1 MSQEQLRL
9 AEIIEKL
16 SVEVEPGI
24 RYVFDDTY
32 LIDFN
37 VLSDPLSLSSLNR
50 PLYAMELAP
59 DVVAYN
65 RMVDKANRIL
75 VKEDFDET
83 VCDSD
88 DWLIPEEYKTLTLND
103 VYDRCV
109 AAHDLRGIAIT
120 TNRLDRLELELATF
134 SVKGL
139 LPVLRLMC
147 YVVDT
152 LTSAGEVWG
161 VGRGSSVS
169 SYTLFL
175 LGVHDV
181 DSVQYELEFNE
192 FIS

>member
-1 MSQEQLRL
+1 MSQEQLHL

-37 VLSDPLSLSSLNR
+37 TLSDPLALSSLNR

-65 RMVDKANRIL
+65 RMVDKSNRII

-83 VCDSD
+83 VCNSE
-88 DWLIPEEYKTLTLND
+88 DWLIPEEYKALTLND

-109 AAHDLRGIAIT
+109 AAHESRGITIT
-120 TNRLDRLELELATF
+120 SDRLDRLDLELATF

-152 LTSAGEVWG
+152 LTATGEVWG

-181 DSVQYELEFNE
+181 DSVHYELDFNE